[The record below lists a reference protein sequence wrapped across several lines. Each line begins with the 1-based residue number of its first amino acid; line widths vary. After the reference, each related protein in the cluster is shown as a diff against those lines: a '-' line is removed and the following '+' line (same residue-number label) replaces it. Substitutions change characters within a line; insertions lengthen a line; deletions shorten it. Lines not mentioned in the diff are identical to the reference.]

1 VVCAALTAAVAL
13 VGSPAPAHAAPA
25 KCHQPSLSKQIKQ
38 ADVVF
43 RGVVDKA
50 RRVKGKGDQRIRN
63 YKVSADRV
71 YRSSLVTDSVVVTAA
86 VGAPCPP
93 PTLRQGKRYIFFV
106 TEEGS
111 RLMAT
116 PATAP
121 ATTRLTRHV
130 VAKLGNGEQ
139 PHQAPPAVAE
149 LTPVADAAPPS
160 LTRLLAPGAALLI
173 VSVLGLLVVG
183 RLGRRTTG

>member
-1 VVCAALTAAVAL
+1 
-13 VGSPAPAHAAPA
+13 
-25 KCHQPSLSKQIKQ
+25 
-38 ADVVF
+38 
-43 RGVVDKA
+43 
-50 RRVKGKGDQRIRN
+50 
-63 YKVSADRV
+63 
-71 YRSSLVTDSVVVTAA
+71 
-86 VGAPCPP
+86 
-93 PTLRQGKRYIFFV
+93 
-106 TEEGS
+106 
-111 RLMAT
+111 
-116 PATAP
+116 
-121 ATTRLTRHV
+121 V